1 MPDTKLGKPASETPS
16 GLPCEDRLPGD
27 GTPSGLPIDTYAVL
41 VRLETS
47 KSAVVIQDSGNL
59 ATSGGLPFEVVPSAE
74 ILDADVSLIA
84 SDDELRRAGLDS
96 IFRAD
101 TSCLIRAIQLK
112 YDQSPAG
119 TLLVMT
125 SQDHAADD
133 IRRLCAEN
141 EHPLR
146 QALAAGRARVRAY
159 EWQMLRTISHCAE
172 PCLAIDK
179 TCRVVAANAV
189 FCDLV
194 ELSCDDLIGSSLNG
208 VIQIQEKL
216 GTEFPPYPD
225 FQVVTTPLFVKT
237 RSLFFMTDIR
247 VSELQTACGE
257 RSFLVFSDLL
267 TDRRTG
273 NSNIQLV
280 QKLSEIVM
288 EQDRPPAIIRK
299 LLNILTLTLDASLIC
314 LLKRKD
320 NDELVVT
327 PYSNRR
333 LDTLTANYIEPGS
346 EPILEPYF
354 THGIPVL
361 CEDVQACCSE
371 DSFFRRVLPLS
382 RFAFLPTGRGT
393 SAPFAVLMG
402 WASGGLN
409 VGTKA
414 LPLLRIIAN
423 LFGVVLANA
432 RLLAE
437 VRQEKE
443 TLRRHANLTA
453 GREIR
458 MAELKRENAQL
469 RELIVKLGDRM
480 EEQNRE

>member
-1 MPDTKLGKPASETPS
+1 LPDTKLGKAAPLTPS
-16 GLPCEDRLPGD
+16 EQPRQDRMPAD
-27 GTPSGLPIDTYAVL
+27 GTPSELPIGMYAL
-41 VRLETS
+41 LMRLETS
-47 KSAVVIQDSGNL
+47 KSAVVIKDSGNL
-59 ATSGGLPFEVVPSAE
+59 AMSTRLPFEVAPSAE
-74 ILDADVSLIA
+74 ILDSDVSLIA
-84 SDDELRRAGLDS
+84 GDDELRRAGLNGVFPVDS
-96 IFRAD
+96 G
-101 TSCLIRAIQLK
+101 CLIQAIQIR
-112 YDQSPAG
+112 YDDSLAG

-125 SQDHAADD
+125 PQDHAVDD
-133 IRRLCAEN
+133 IHTVCAEN
-141 EHPLR
+141 EHTIS
-146 QALAAGRARVRAY
+146 QALSAGRARVRTY

-172 PCLAIDK
+172 PCLAIDATNK
-179 TCRVVAANAV
+179 VVAANAV

-194 ELSCDDLIGSSLNG
+194 ELSCDDLIGSTLNS
-208 VIQIQEKL
+208 VIQVQEQL
-216 GTEFPPYPD
+216 GSEFPQYPD

-247 VSELQTACGE
+247 VSRLQTVCGE

-273 NSNIQLV
+273 NSNIQLL

-288 EQDRPPAIIRK
+288 EQDTPPAIIRK

-333 LDTLTANYIEPGS
+333 LDTLTANYIQPDS
-346 EPILEPYF
+346 EPVLEPYF
-354 THGIPVL
+354 SHGIPVL
-361 CEDVQACCSE
+361 CEDVQRCCSE

-393 SAPFAVLMG
+393 SASFALLMG
-402 WASGGLN
+402 WARGSLT

-423 LFGVVLANA
+423 LFGAVLANA

-443 TLRRHANLTA
+443 ILRRHANLTA

-469 RELIVKLGDRM
+469 RALIIRLSRKVEG
-480 EEQNRE
+480 QNRE